1 MAVSNLEK
9 STSVNGNFKKPLK
22 STHAEIR
29 IMASLLTLEIH
40 C

>member
-9 STSVNGNFKKPLK
+9 STSVNVNFKKPLK

-29 IMASLLTLEIH
+29 IMALLLTLEIN